1 MRLLLLLLAV
11 ISTSIQDEI
20 ANRRALHDGGGA
32 AIHRSQGGS
41 KQPHRERQFQIQGVD
56 VLEDRRKALVQRSKR
71 QYGQVQAAYGY
82 EETAPPPVVYQQQ
95 PPPQPQPQP
104 RRPSPPPPP
113 PQIPKLPPA
122 PAPQPVRETRPR
134 IAGVKSAVR
143 YYYPPRQRLPLP
155 KCFYNPTGYVCCN
168 EELNDLMVNTYSELE
183 SRPRF
188 HTCNVQALANTLQ
201 KRLENRFNETFETIA
216 AYDDFAQKVH
226 FRGDLVCKVE
236 LGGRFM
242 LAYVAARDLQEDQL
256 PPLPTYRPLGPI
268 SEEQFNF
275 NKGRALRI

>member
-1 MRLLLLLLAV
+1 MRLLLPLLAV
-11 ISTSIQDEI
+11 ISTSVQDES
-20 ANRRALHDGGGA
+20 ATRRPLHDGEGSS
-32 AIHRSQGGS
+32 IHRGQGGF

-56 VLEDRRKALVQRSKR
+56 VFEDRRKALVSRTKR
-71 QYGQVQAAYGY
+71 QYGQVQPAYVY
-82 EETAPPPVVYQQQ
+82 EEPAASSVVYQQQ

-104 RRPSPPPPP
+104 RRPPPPPP
-113 PQIPKLPPA
+113 SPPKQLLPPS

-134 IAGVKSAVR
+134 IAGVKTAVR
-143 YYYPPRQRLPLP
+143 YYYPPRQRFPLP

-168 EELNDLMVNTYSELE
+168 EELNDLMVKTYSELE
-183 SRPRF
+183 SKPRF

-256 PPLPTYRPLGPI
+256 PPLSTHRPI
-268 SEEQFNF
+268 TEEQFNL
-275 NKGRALRI
+275 NRGRTLRI